1 MDAVLAH
8 TLALRIDDFDR
19 IDRMIATAEARRSAV
34 LREVERRRA
43 SLAQALRQAS
53 EEIAGAEFEILEAK
67 RVMGRNAA

>member
-1 MDAVLAH
+1 
-8 TLALRIDDFDR
+8 
-19 IDRMIATAEARRSAV
+19 MIATAEARRNTV
-34 LREVERRRA
+34 LREVERRRV